1 MKHCLVV
8 DDSDVIRKVAKRIL
22 EEINITSTEAETADQ
37 ALELCRQALPDA
49 ILLDW
54 SMPSM
59 RPIEFIELL
68 RAEAGGDQPVIFF
81 CTSEYDREHI
91 SEAMKAGAD
100 RYLMKPFDRESIAQG
115 FASVGLLS

>member
-59 RPIEFIELL
+59 RPIEFIEL
-68 RAEAGGDQPVIFF
+68 
-81 CTSEYDREHI
+81 
-91 SEAMKAGAD
+91 
-100 RYLMKPFDRESIAQG
+100 
-115 FASVGLLS
+115 GLTAPPR